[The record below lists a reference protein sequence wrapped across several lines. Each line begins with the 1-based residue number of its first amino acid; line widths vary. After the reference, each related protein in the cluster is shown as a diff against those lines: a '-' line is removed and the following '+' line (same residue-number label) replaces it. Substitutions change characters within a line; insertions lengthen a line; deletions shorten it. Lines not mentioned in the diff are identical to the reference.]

1 VGALLDLLYPPF
13 CALCRLPLVP
23 GRRERDPVCA
33 RCWER
38 LERIAPPV
46 CGVCGLPLGTG
57 FGERPAVLAAA
68 VHDPL
73 PRCGACRAQPPA
85 YRYARAPARYEG
97 AVRDALHALKFD
109 GRRSMARPLGALLAE
124 SEDLGVPRPAIDLLV
139 PVPLHRARRAER
151 GFNQAELLAR
161 ELGRAWS
168 VPVAADVLAR
178 ARATRPQTEL
188 GGTERRRNVRGAFA
202 LARPERVA
210 GRHVLLIDDVLTTG
224 TTVAEC
230 ARAVRAAGASA
241 VGVLTVARVAE
252 PRFLRLVAP
261 APIMKASSQA

>member
-46 CGVCGLPLGTG
+46 CGVCGLPLGAG
-57 FGERPAVLAAA
+57 FGERLGRLPGAI
-68 VHDPL
+68 HDPP
-73 PRCGACRAQPPA
+73 PRCGACRSTPPP

-109 GRRSMARPLGALLAE
+109 GRRSIASPLAALLAE

-139 PVPLHRARRAER
+139 PVPLHPGRRAER

-161 ELGRAWS
+161 ELGRAWG
-168 VPVAADVLAR
+168 VPVAADALVR
-178 ARATRPQTEL
+178 ARATRPQSEL
-188 GGTERRRNVRGAFA
+188 SGTERRRNVRGAFA

-230 ARAVRAAGASA
+230 ARTVRGAGASA
-241 VGVLTVARVAE
+241 VGVLTVARVSE
-252 PRFLRLVAP
+252 PLFLRLGST
-261 APIMKASSQA
+261 APIMKASSQP